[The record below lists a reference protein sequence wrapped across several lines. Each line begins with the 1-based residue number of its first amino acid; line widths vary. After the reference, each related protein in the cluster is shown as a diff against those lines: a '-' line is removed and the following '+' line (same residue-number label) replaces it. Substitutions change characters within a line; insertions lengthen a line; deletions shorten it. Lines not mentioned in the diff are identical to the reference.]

1 MKKSIESI
9 IMFKSRLILCLACLF
24 LGFRFASAGSIFNAQ
39 GKIDR
44 TSYALEAF
52 SWNASA
58 LNDRFGPT
66 FKELN
71 VSAADTRP
79 TLFKPTSTV
88 TPKVYTRIS
97 PWELGK
103 APATDG
109 DYWSDSGQVGYVPD
123 LATDAG
129 LDRIQVYAYY
139 SKVFAISPRLDYASG
154 TPHSDPQTRDASYA
168 LMNGEAP
175 KQPIAMARGYGL
187 TQNEALVLYRD
198 GLLGVAGTQ
207 TSRSGA
213 DRPYPGLMFPENKIP
228 TGIAIT
234 TENEFALV
242 TIWDTDTLKG
252 QLAVIAL
259 EGKYL
264 PSHTMPYM
272 GLPNQGSWS
281 SFKLLGYIDLPMAA
295 PSSISVASNGFWN
308 GPSQTSGKDLG
319 ALKLTT
325 SSIRAS
331 LYTSSTIALNGY
343 AIIASKQENKVAIV
357 DLTPLFTYMRTS
369 WLSSDASFAAT
380 NSQRGPAA
388 SQFPQTFDVKPANK
402 PTVVW
407 EAAYTKPTAVLAG
420 NRVARWSKDR
430 SKAYVA
436 TEDGTVHIIDASSL
450 MWRSSWQVKG
460 TLGEIGSFYVGSN
473 PVSMCFAR
481 REVKNLPLIPA
492 SSNSGIADCFNSV
505 FWVACRGDRAVKAC
519 HPFNGQGQVHMTI
532 TDSRMSDP
540 VAVSTAVR
548 GPILTVADFSGKK
561 ILSFRVGEIVDA
573 RNKVTYGCG
582 PTGKD
587 KFEFAGE
594 LAIPGK
600 PFLVGSANVN

>member
-1 MKKSIESI
+1 
-9 IMFKSRLILCLACLF
+9 MFKSRFVLCLACLF

-39 GKIDR
+39 GKIDS

-52 SWNASA
+52 SWNAA
-58 LNDRFGPT
+58 AVNDRFGPT
-66 FKELN
+66 FTELHPG
-71 VSAADTRP
+71 AADTRP
-79 TLFKPTSTV
+79 TLFKPKSTF
-88 TPKVYTRIS
+88 TPKAYSRIS

-103 APATDG
+103 APASDG
-109 DYWSDSGQVGYVPD
+109 NYWSDSGQVGYVPD
-123 LATDAG
+123 VATDAG
-129 LDRIQVYAYY
+129 LDRIGVFAYY

-154 TPHSDPQTRDASYA
+154 TPHSDPQTRDAGYA
-168 LMNGEAP
+168 AMNGEAP
-175 KQPIAMARGYGL
+175 KQPVAMARGYGL
-187 TQNEALVLYRD
+187 TQNEAIVVYRD
-198 GLLGVAGTQ
+198 GLFGVAGTQ
-207 TSRSGA
+207 TSRSGSE
-213 DRPYPGLMFPENKIP
+213 RPYPGFMFPENKIP

-242 TIWDTDTLKG
+242 TIWDTNTMKG
-252 QLAVIAL
+252 QLAVVAL
-259 EGKYL
+259 EGKYI
-264 PSHTMPYM
+264 PWHTMPYM

-295 PSSISVASNGFWN
+295 PSSISAASNGFWN
-308 GPSQTSGKDLG
+308 GPSQTSGKDMG
-319 ALKLTT
+319 ALNLAT
-325 SSIRAS
+325 SSIRES
-331 LYTSSTIALNGY
+331 LYTGSIIATNGY

-357 DLTPLFTYMRTS
+357 DLTPLFAYMRTS
-369 WLSSDASFAAT
+369 WLSTAASFTAT
-380 NSQRGPAA
+380 SSQRGAAA
-388 SQFPQTFDVKPANK
+388 SQFPQTFDIKPSIK

-407 EAAYTKPTAVLAG
+407 EAAYAKPTAVLAG

-430 SKAYVA
+430 HKAYVA
-436 TEDGTVHIIDASSL
+436 TEDGTVHIIDASPL

-460 TLGEIGSFYVGSN
+460 TLGEIGSFDVGSN

-481 REVKNLPLIPA
+481 DAAKNLPLIPS

-519 HPFNGQGQVHMTI
+519 HTFQGRGQVHMTI
-532 TDSRMSDP
+532 TDSRMGDP

-561 ILSFRVGEIVDA
+561 ILSFRVDEIVDA

-594 LAIPGK
+594 LALPGK
-600 PFLVGSANVN
+600 PFLIGTANVN